1 MLLGLLERDPKK
13 RLGHSGMSEI
23 KNHPFF
29 SSIDWARL
37 SNLGIKPPVRPV
49 IDEDEDSDD

>member
-1 MLLGLLERDPKK
+1 
-13 RLGHSGMSEI
+13 MSEI

-37 SNLGIKPPVRPV
+37 SNLGIKPPVRPE
-49 IDEDEDSDD
+49 IDEDEDSDDELDIINKVIEN